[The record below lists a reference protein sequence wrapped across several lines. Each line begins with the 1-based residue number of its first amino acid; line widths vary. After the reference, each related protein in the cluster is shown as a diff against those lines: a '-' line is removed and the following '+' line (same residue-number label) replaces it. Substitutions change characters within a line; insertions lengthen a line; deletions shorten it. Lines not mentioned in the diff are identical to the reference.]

1 VSIDLQP
8 SDDQEQIVRS
18 VSEFLANELP
28 LERLRP
34 ASLALL
40 GEDHRKWG
48 QIGELGYFSLGL
60 EERLGGLG
68 LELVDEVLVFREF
81 GRFLLSPACLAVALG
96 ARVAARADR
105 PKLAS
110 AILSAETS
118 IALAVP
124 FEHQTRGPAL
134 TGMFHLVDDRESDW
148 LMTWNKAG
156 AALIPRAAFAPVET
170 VQCIDW
176 TVSLARARLDEY
188 TPPHWV
194 DTAHDDI
201 AGRANLL
208 TAAMLTGA
216 AEGSLHDSVEFVK
229 ARQQFGQPL
238 GAFQAVKHRCADMAT
253 RAGAAWC
260 LTLFATLLRQQA
272 DPHAPF
278 QVAAAKMIATDAA
291 IRNGAADI
299 QNFGGMGFTGEQNPH
314 LFLKRAHLLDR
325 IGGDLA
331 WTSRQFMTMPSSL

>member
-1 VSIDLQP
+1 MIDLQP
-8 SDDQEQIVRS
+8 SEDQEQIVRS
-18 VSEFLANELP
+18 VTEFLTNELP

-34 ASLALL
+34 TAQALL

-48 QIGELGYFSLGL
+48 QIGALGYFSLGL
-60 EERLGGLG
+60 AESLGGSG

-81 GRFLLSPACLAVALG
+81 GRFLLSPASLAVALG
-96 ARVAARADR
+96 ARVMALAGR
-105 PKLAS
+105 PELAS
-110 AILSAETS
+110 AILNAESS
-118 IALAVP
+118 IGLAVP
-124 FEHQTRGPAL
+124 FEHQTRGPPL
-134 TGMFHLVDDRESDW
+134 TGMFHLVDDRQSDW

-156 AALIPRAAFAPVET
+156 AALIPRRAFTAIEP

-176 TVSLARARLDEY
+176 TVSLTRARLDDY
-188 TPPHWV
+188 TPEYWV
-194 DTAHDDI
+194 DSRRDDI
-201 AGRANLL
+201 PGRANLL

-216 AEGSLHDSVEFVK
+216 AEASLHDSVEFVK
-229 ARQQFGQPL
+229 TRHQFGQPL

-253 RAGAAWC
+253 RASAAWC
-260 LTLFATLLRQQA
+260 LTLFATLLQQQA
-272 DPHAPF
+272 DPQAAF

-291 IRNGAADI
+291 IRNAAADI

-331 WTSRQFMTMPSSL
+331 FTSRQFMTLPSSL